1 MESNSPFRFAKQ
13 IQRGEPLTTDEM
25 KEFSPYLMTRLYYY
39 AGFEKYA
46 NLINIL
52 WSLPKEMQYK
62 LFCVLFVGV
71 YPHGWIK
78 SSKKK
83 EPDQLEIEY
92 LKKKYQVSSKVAREY
107 AELLTKA
114 EKKDIKKVY
123 E

>member
-1 MESNSPFRFAKQ
+1 MESNSPFRFVKN
-13 IQRGEPLTTDEM
+13 IQRGEPLTADEM

-39 AGFEKYA
+39 AGFEKYS
-46 NLINIL
+46 NLLNIL

-62 LFCVLFVGV
+62 LFCVLFSGV
-71 YPHGWIK
+71 YPRGWIK